1 MPCRP
6 TATRAPPPPGPAC
19 PSPPTL
25 TRRGLGRGPGPRSP
39 SSPPEGW
46 EKGNGTPAVGTARD
60 WGYGERVQPGAA
72 VSRRNRFAPPRFFG
86 GIQKEKKW
94 SVGQR
99 PAGRRRT
106 ERRGSRSAPGPVKC
120 GDTSVFF
127 LRAPGTKW
135 LPPPQPAS
143 VTLRA
148 VRRCANCG
156 PRKYLL
162 LFSQANYAPTS
173 LSETVLRAAG
183 RVRKVRSVLYLSQPS
198 ARGREG
204 GE

>member
-1 MPCRP
+1 V
-6 TATRAPPPPGPAC
+6 
-19 PSPPTL
+19 
-25 TRRGLGRGPGPRSP
+25 
-39 SSPPEGW
+39 
-46 EKGNGTPAVGTARD
+46 KGSGTPAVGTAKD

-72 VSRRNRFAPPRFFG
+72 VPRRNRFAPPRFFG

-99 PAGRRRT
+99 PAGRRRR
-106 ERRGSRSAPGPVKC
+106 ERRGSRSTPGPVKC

-143 VTLRA
+143 LTLRA
-148 VRRCANCG
+148 ARRCANCG
-156 PRKYLL
+156 PRKYLR
-162 LFSQANYAPTS
+162 LFPEANYA
-173 LSETVLRAAG
+173 LSALGEALLRAAG
-183 RVRKVRSVLYLSQPS
+183 RIRKLRSVLYLSRAP
-198 ARGREG
+198 AWGKEG

>member
-1 MPCRP
+1 M
-6 TATRAPPPPGPAC
+6 
-19 PSPPTL
+19 
-25 TRRGLGRGPGPRSP
+25 
-39 SSPPEGW
+39 
-46 EKGNGTPAVGTARD
+46 PAVGTARD
-60 WGYGERVQPGAA
+60 WGFEETGQPEAA

-99 PAGRRRT
+99 PAGRRRR

-127 LRAPGTKW
+127 LRVPGTKW

-148 VRRCANCG
+148 ARRCANCG
-156 PRKYLL
+156 PRKDLR
-162 LFSQANYAPTS
+162 LFPETS
-173 LSETVLRAAG
+173 YTLSSLGETLVCAAG
-183 RVRKVRSVLYLSQPS
+183 KLRKVRSVLDSSRAP
-198 ARGREG
+198 A
-204 GE
+204 